1 MEVKQILTLLK
12 KVFFFSSF
20 FFLREEEEDIDAEEL
35 ERLKA
40 ELDEKRQTIATVK
53 CKPWKM
59 EKKIEVLK
67 YDATFHN

>member
-12 KVFFFSSF
+12 KVFFFF
-20 FFLREEEEDIDAEEL
+20 LFFLREEEEEIDEEEL

-40 ELDEKRQTIATVK
+40 ELDEKRQMIATVK

>member
-12 KVFFFSSF
+12 KVFFFF
-20 FFLREEEEDIDAEEL
+20 LFFLREEEEEIDAEEL

-40 ELDEKRQTIATVK
+40 ELDEKRQMIATVK